1 MKVSISVKSLSVR
14 LVAVSAMLLFAQQS
28 MAVGTLAGLTVSNQ
42 ATVNYSVGSVPQSAE
57 PSNVAI
63 FVVDNRVDFT
73 IAANPTPVVPTA
85 ADVGD
90 FDVAVE
96 FVVEN
101 TGNQWQDYSFLPT
114 NLPDLTDV
122 NGLIDSGDMN
132 NLRVIADNN
141 DDGVLTVADTDAF
154 IDELERDTTRLVW
167 ILADTNTAVP
177 NELLDGDVANMELTA
192 TTNDG
197 SGGVQGG
204 AVGAVTVASVGPD
217 NPLGEDVVLAVGGV
231 SGVGTAASRS
241 TYTLSSAALTV
252 LKNNTLV
259 TDPFVGQPGYTGP
272 FHIPGATVN
281 YAIDVINGS
290 ASIDAEDAAIIDNIP
305 AEMLVADGTVIT
317 LTNGII
323 NGVAQ
328 VSCTAD
334 IGDGD
339 GDGCGIDQLA
349 APQVLNIG
357 SGPGLF
363 LTIPQAITVSASFD
377 LTIR

>member
-28 MAVGTLAGLTVSNQ
+28 MAVGTRAGLTVSNQ
-42 ATVNYSVGSVPQSAE
+42 ATVNYSVGTVPQSGITSA
-57 PSNVAI
+57 AAD

-90 FDVAVE
+90 FDVTVE
-96 FVVEN
+96 FVVGN
-101 TGNQWQDYSFLPT
+101 TGNQWQDYSFLPS
-114 NLPDLTDV
+114 NLAALTDV
-122 NGLIDSGDMN
+122 DGLIDSGDMN

-141 DDGVLTVADTDAF
+141 DDGILTVADADAF
-154 IDELERDTTRLVW
+154 IDELEPDTTRLVW
-167 ILADTNTAVP
+167 ILADTDTAVP
-177 NELLDGDVANMELTA
+177 NELVDGDVANVELTA

-197 SGGVQGG
+197 NGGVQGG
-204 AVGAVTVASVGPD
+204 AVGGVTVASVGPD
-217 NPLGEDVVLAVGGV
+217 NPLAEDVVLAVGGV
-231 SGVGTAASRS
+231 SGEGSGASRS
-241 TYTLSSAALTV
+241 TYTLSSAALTIT
-252 LKNNTLV
+252 KANTLV

-281 YAIDVINGS
+281 YSIAVANPS
-290 ASIDAEDAAIIDNIP
+290 ATIDAEDAVIIDNIP
-305 AEMLVADGTVIT
+305 AEMLVADGTVIA

-323 NGVAQ
+323 GGIAEVT
-328 VSCTAD
+328 CTAD
-334 IGDGD
+334 IGDSD
-339 GDGCGIDQLA
+339 GDGCGIDQVA

-357 SGPGLF
+357 SGPALF
-363 LTIPQAITVSASFD
+363 LTVPQAITMSASFD